1 MTRLPRE
8 FANRCVVSSLAIL
21 GLVFA
26 FPGKAQQRPDSVVSH
41 PSVRNLVD
49 QYCVACHGGS
59 DPTADLD
66 LSLPSVGAPGGDSE
80 ALERWERVVRKL
92 RGRQMPPA
100 GLPRPD
106 ESTYDSLIA
115 RITSGLDRFA
125 AQRPNPGRSATFRR
139 LNRTEYGNAIRDLL
153 ALEIDVGYM
162 LPSDEASHGFDNI
175 TVGDLPP
182 MLLERYVSAA
192 EKISRIAVGRPG
204 RVPDAHAIRV
214 PPDLTQEGHIEGL
227 PIGTRGGAVIPY
239 TFPVDGEYEVTVR
252 LSRDRNE
259 DVEGLTRPHQM
270 ELLVDRERVG
280 LFDVN
285 PPPKGGDHRNVD
297 SHLTARLQVTAGSHD
312 IGATFVKDP
321 RALLET
327 QRQPYQARFNYYRH
341 PRIQPAIY
349 SLTIVGPYENSGAG
363 DSPSRKRVLICEPA
377 NRASE
382 EACAERILRSLAERA
397 YRRPVSAKDL
407 AGPMRFFRLARDTD
421 GPDGGSFEAGIE
433 NALAAILVS
442 PQFLFR
448 IERDPPHVE
457 PGQAYRISD
466 LELASR
472 LSFFLWSSIP
482 DDALRIAAVRGEL
495 RTPGGLERQVRR
507 MLADPRSRSLVDN
520 FAAQWLH
527 LRNLDAIRP
536 NMRLFPDFDENLR
549 QAFRRETELLL
560 ESVIRED
567 RSVLDLLEADYTF
580 VNERLAKHYGI
591 PNVYGT
597 RFRRIALDD
606 DSVRGGLLRH
616 GSVLT
621 VTSYATRTSPV
632 IRGKWIL
639 ENVLGMPPPPPPA
652 DVPELSEKT
661 ISGELSIRERL
672 AEHRANAACASCH
685 NPMDPLGFAL
695 ENYDAVGRWRTL
707 DGGLPIDP
715 SGELMDGTR
724 VEGVADLEK
733 ALLDRP
739 ELFAAT
745 LTEKLLTFA
754 LGRGVEYYDAPAI
767 RAVVKAASERDYRIS
782 SIMLGI
788 VGSSPFQMRMPL

>member
-1 MTRLPRE
+1 MTRVPRD
-8 FANRCVVSSLAIL
+8 FANWCAFPALAIL
-21 GLVFA
+21 GFVFA
-26 FPGKAQQRPDSVVSH
+26 FAGKAEQPWDSIGSD
-41 PSVRNLVD
+41 PSVRNLLD
-49 QYCVACHGGS
+49 QYCVACHGGH
-59 DPTADLD
+59 DPTAALD
-66 LSLPSVGAPGGDSE
+66 LSVSRTGAASGNADH
-80 ALERWERVVRKL
+80 WEIWEKVVRKL
-92 RGRQMPPA
+92 LGRQMPPS
-100 GLPRPD
+100 GLPRPA
-106 ESTYDSLIA
+106 ESMYDSAIA
-115 RITSGLDRFA
+115 RITAAVDRFA
-125 AQRPNPGRSATFRR
+125 TDQPNPGRAATFRR
-139 LNRTEYGNAIRDLL
+139 LNRTEYGNVIRDLL

-182 MLLERYVSAA
+182 MLLERYVAAA
-192 EKISRIAVGRPG
+192 EKISRIAIGRPG

-227 PIGTRGGAVIPY
+227 PIGTRGGVVVPY

-259 DVEGLTRPHQM
+259 DVEGLSRAHQL
-270 ELLVDRERVG
+270 ELLIDRERFG
-280 LFDVN
+280 LFDIK
-285 PPPKGGDHRNVD
+285 PPPRGIDHRNVD
-297 SHLTARLQVTAGSHD
+297 SHLTARLKVTAGSHD
-312 IGATFVKDP
+312 IGATFLKDP
-321 RALLET
+321 SSLLET

-341 PRIQPAIY
+341 RRTQPAIY
-349 SLTIVGPYENSGAG
+349 SLTVVGPYGSSGAG
-363 DSPSRKRVLICEPA
+363 DSPSRRRVMVCEPA
-377 NRASE
+377 DESLAD
-382 EACAERILRSLAERA
+382 ACAERIVRTLAERA
-397 YRRPVSAKDL
+397 FRHPVSDKDL
-407 AGPMRFFRLARDTD
+407 AGPMRFYRLARDSDGTD
-421 GPDGGSFEAGIE
+421 SGFEAGIE

-448 IERDPPHVE
+448 IERDPPDSE
-457 PGQAYRISD
+457 PGRAYRISD
-466 LELASR
+466 LEFASR

-482 DDALRIAAVRGEL
+482 DDALRLAAARGEL
-495 RTPGGLERQVRR
+495 RSAEGFERQVTR
-507 MLADPRSRSLVDN
+507 MLADPRSQSLVNN

-549 QAFRRETELLL
+549 QSFRKETELLL

-567 RSVLDLLEADYTF
+567 RSILDLLRADYTF

-672 AEHRANAACASCH
+672 AEHRANPACASCH

-695 ENYDAVGRWRTL
+695 ENYDAVGRWRML

-715 SGELMDGTR
+715 SGELIDGTR
-724 VEGVADLEK
+724 VAGVADLEK
-733 ALLDRP
+733 ALLARP

-754 LGRGVEYYDAPAI
+754 LGRGVEYYDAPAV
-767 RAVVKAASERDYRIS
+767 RAVVKAASERDYRFS
-782 SIMLGI
+782 SIILGI
-788 VGSSPFQMRMPL
+788 VASSPFQMRMPQ

>member
-1 MTRLPRE
+1 MARVPGD
-8 FANRCVVSSLAIL
+8 FAKRCVFSALAIL
-21 GLVFA
+21 GFGFA
-26 FPGKAQQRPDSVVSH
+26 FPGEAQQRLDSIASD
-41 PSVRNLVD
+41 PSVRTVLD
-49 QYCVACHGGS
+49 QYCVACHGGR
-59 DPTADLD
+59 DPTAALD
-66 LSLPSVGAPGGDSE
+66 LSVSGTGAANGATD
-80 ALERWERVVRKL
+80 RWETWEKVVRKL
-92 RGRQMPPA
+92 LGRQMPPA

-106 ESTYDSLIA
+106 GVTYDSAIA
-115 RITSGLDRFA
+115 RITAALDRFA
-125 AQRPNPGRSATFRR
+125 MEQPNPGRSATFRR

-192 EKISRIAVGRPG
+192 EKISRIAIGRPG

-227 PIGTRGGAVIPY
+227 PIGTRGGVVVPY

-259 DVEGLTRPHQM
+259 DVEGLTRDHEM

-280 LFDVN
+280 LFDIK
-285 PPPKGGDHRNVD
+285 PPPRGIDHRNVD
-297 SHLTARLQVTAGSHD
+297 SHLMARLKVTAGSHD

-321 RALLET
+321 SALLQT

-341 PRIQPAIY
+341 PRMQPAIY
-349 SLTIVGPYENSGAG
+349 SLTIIGPYETSGAG
-363 DSPSRKRVLICEPA
+363 NSPSRKRVFVCQPA
-377 NRASE
+377 DKSAE
-382 EACAERILRSLAERA
+382 DACAKRIVRTLAERA
-397 YRRPVSAKDL
+397 FRRPVTDGDL
-407 AGPMRFFRLARDTD
+407 AGPMRFYRLAMDSA
-421 GPDGGSFEAGIE
+421 GPTSGFEAGIE

-448 IERDPPHVE
+448 IERDPPQAE

-472 LSFFLWSSIP
+472 LSSFLWSSIP
-482 DDALRIAAVRGEL
+482 DDALRLAAVRGEL
-495 RTPGGLERQVRR
+495 RTAEGVERQVQR
-507 MLADPRSRSLVDN
+507 MLADPRSQSLVNN

-549 QAFRRETELLL
+549 QAFRKETELLL

-567 RSVLDLLEADYTF
+567 RSVLDLLTADYTF

-597 RFRRIALDD
+597 RFRRIDLDN

-632 IRGKWIL
+632 IRGKWVL

-672 AEHRANAACASCH
+672 AEHRANPACASCH

-724 VEGVADLEK
+724 VAGVADLER
-733 ALLDRP
+733 ALLARP

-754 LGRGVEYYDAPAI
+754 LGRGVEYYDAPAV
-767 RAVVKAASERDYRIS
+767 RAVVKAASESDYRFS
-782 SIMLGI
+782 SIILGI
-788 VGSSPFQMRMPL
+788 VASSPFQMRMPQ

>member
-1 MTRLPRE
+1 MARVPGD
-8 FANRCVVSSLAIL
+8 FAKRCVFSALAIL
-21 GLVFA
+21 GFGFA
-26 FPGKAQQRPDSVVSH
+26 FPGEAQQRLDSIASD
-41 PSVRNLVD
+41 PSVRTVLD
-49 QYCVACHGGS
+49 QYCVACHGGR
-59 DPTADLD
+59 DPTAALD
-66 LSLPSVGAPGGDSE
+66 LSVSGTDAANGAAD
-80 ALERWERVVRKL
+80 RWETWEKVVRKL

-106 ESTYDSLIA
+106 ESTYDSAIA
-115 RITSGLDRFA
+115 RITAALDRFA
-125 AQRPNPGRSATFRR
+125 TEQPNPGRSATFRR

-153 ALEIDVGYM
+153 ALEVDVGYM

-192 EKISRIAVGRPG
+192 EKISRIAIGRPG

-227 PIGTRGGAVIPY
+227 PIGTRGGVVVPY

-259 DVEGLTRPHQM
+259 DVEGLTRDHEM

-280 LFDVN
+280 LFDIK
-285 PPPKGGDHRNVD
+285 PPPKGIDHRNVD
-297 SHLTARLQVTAGSHD
+297 SHLTARLKVTAGSHD
-312 IGATFVKDP
+312 IGATFLKDP
-321 RALLET
+321 SALLQT

-341 PRIQPAIY
+341 PRMQPAVY
-349 SLTIVGPYENSGAG
+349 SLTIIGPYETSGAG
-363 DSPSRKRVLICEPA
+363 NSPSRKRVFVCQPA
-377 NRASE
+377 DESSE
-382 EACAERILRSLAERA
+382 DACAERIVRTLAERA
-397 YRRPVSAKDL
+397 FRRPVTDKDL
-407 AGPMRFFRLARDTD
+407 AGPMRFYRLAVDSD
-421 GPDGGSFEAGIE
+421 GPSGGFEAGIE

-448 IERDPPHVE
+448 IERDPPQAE

-472 LSFFLWSSIP
+472 LSSFLWSSIP
-482 DDALRIAAVRGEL
+482 DDALRLAAVQGEL
-495 RTPGGLERQVRR
+495 RTAEGVERQVTR
-507 MLADPRSRSLVDN
+507 MLADPRSQSLVNN

-549 QAFRRETELLL
+549 QAFRKETELLL

-567 RSVLDLLEADYTF
+567 RSVLDLLKADYTF

-597 RFRRIALDD
+597 RFRRIDLDNE
-606 DSVRGGLLRH
+606 SVRGGLLRH

-672 AEHRANAACASCH
+672 AEHRANPACASCH

-707 DGGLPIDP
+707 DGGLPVDP

-724 VEGVADLEK
+724 VAGVADLEL
-733 ALLDRP
+733 ALLARP

-754 LGRGVEYYDAPAI
+754 LGRGVEYYDAPAV
-767 RAVVKAASERDYRIS
+767 RAVVKAASESDYRFS
-782 SIMLGI
+782 SIILGI
-788 VGSSPFQMRMPL
+788 VASSPFQMRMPQ

>member
-1 MTRLPRE
+1 MTRVHRD
-8 FANRCVVSSLAIL
+8 FAKRCVFSAFAIL
-21 GLVFA
+21 GFVFA
-26 FPGKAQQRPDSVVSH
+26 FPGRAQQTLDSIASD
-41 PSVRNLVD
+41 PSVRNVLD
-49 QYCVACHGGS
+49 QYCVACHGGD
-59 DPTADLD
+59 DPTAALD
-66 LSLPSVGAPGGDSE
+66 LSVSGASAATEDADRWE
-80 ALERWERVVRKL
+80 TWERVVRKL
-92 RGRQMPPA
+92 LGRQMPPA

-106 ESTYDSLIA
+106 ESTYDSMVN
-115 RITSGLDRFA
+115 RITDAVDRFA
-125 AQRPNPGRSATFRR
+125 AERPNPGRSATFRR

-153 ALEIDVGYM
+153 AMEIDVGYM

-182 MLLERYVSAA
+182 MLLERYVAAA
-192 EKISRIAVGRPG
+192 EKISRIAIGRPG

-227 PIGTRGGAVIPY
+227 PIGTRGGVVVPY
-239 TFPVDGEYEVTVR
+239 AFPVDGEYEVTVR

-259 DVEGLTRPHQM
+259 DVEGLTRAHQL
-270 ELLVDRERVG
+270 ELLIDRERVG
-280 LFDVN
+280 LFDIK
-285 PPPKGGDHRNVD
+285 PPPKGIDHRNVD
-297 SHLTARLQVTAGSHD
+297 SHLTARLKVNAGSHD
-312 IGATFVKDP
+312 IGATFLKDP
-321 RALLET
+321 SALLET

-341 PRIQPAIY
+341 PRRQPAIY
-349 SLTIVGPYENSGAG
+349 SLTIIGPYGSSGAG
-363 DSPSRKRVLICEPA
+363 DSPSRRRVLVCEPA
-377 NRASE
+377 DESSE
-382 EACAERILRSLAERA
+382 DACAERIVRSLAERA
-397 YRRPVSAKDL
+397 YRRPVADKDL
-407 AGPMRFFRLARDTD
+407 AGPLRFYRLARDRD
-421 GPDGGSFEAGIE
+421 GPDGGFEAGIE

-448 IERDPPHVE
+448 IERDPPDAE
-457 PGQAYRISD
+457 PGRAYRISD

-472 LSFFLWSSIP
+472 LSFFLWSSVP
-482 DDALRIAAVRGEL
+482 DDALRSAAMRGEL
-495 RTPGGLERQVRR
+495 RSPEGLERQVTR
-507 MLADPRSRSLVDN
+507 MLADPRSQSLVNN

-549 QAFRRETELLL
+549 QAFRKETELLL

-567 RSVLDLLEADYTF
+567 RSVLDLLRADYTF

-672 AEHRANAACASCH
+672 AEHRANPACASCH

-707 DGGLPIDP
+707 DGDMLIDP

-724 VEGVADLEK
+724 VAGVADLER

-754 LGRGVEYYDAPAI
+754 VGRGVEHYDAPAV
-767 RAVVKAASERDYRIS
+767 RSVVKAASERDYRFS
-782 SIMLGI
+782 SIILGI
-788 VGSSPFQMRMPL
+788 VASSPFQMRMPQ

>member
-1 MTRLPRE
+1 MARVPGD
-8 FANRCVVSSLAIL
+8 FAKRCVFSALAIL
-21 GLVFA
+21 GFGFA
-26 FPGKAQQRPDSVVSH
+26 FPGEAQQRLDSIASD
-41 PSVRNLVD
+41 PSVRTVLD
-49 QYCVACHGGS
+49 QYCVACHGGR
-59 DPTADLD
+59 DPTAALD
-66 LSLPSVGAPGGDSE
+66 LSVSGTGAANGATD
-80 ALERWERVVRKL
+80 RWETWEKVVRKL
-92 RGRQMPPA
+92 LGRQMPPA

-106 ESTYDSLIA
+106 GVTYDSAIA
-115 RITSGLDRFA
+115 RITAVLDRFA
-125 AQRPNPGRSATFRR
+125 TEQPNPGRSATFRR

-153 ALEIDVGYM
+153 ALEVDVGYM

-192 EKISRIAVGRPG
+192 EKISRIAIGRPG

-227 PIGTRGGAVIPY
+227 PIGTRGGVVVPY

-259 DVEGLTRPHQM
+259 DVEGLSRDHEM

-280 LFDVN
+280 LFDIK
-285 PPPKGGDHRNVD
+285 PPPRGIDHRNVD
-297 SHLTARLQVTAGSHD
+297 SHLMARLKVTAGSHD
-312 IGATFVKDP
+312 IGATFLKDP
-321 RALLET
+321 SALLQT

-341 PRIQPAIY
+341 PRMQPAIY
-349 SLTIVGPYENSGAG
+349 SLTIIGPYETSGAG
-363 DSPSRKRVLICEPA
+363 NSPSRKRVFVCQPA
-377 NRASE
+377 DKSAE
-382 EACAERILRSLAERA
+382 DACAKRIVRTLAERA
-397 YRRPVSAKDL
+397 FRRPVTDGDL
-407 AGPMRFFRLARDTD
+407 AGPMRFYRLAMDSA
-421 GPDGGSFEAGIE
+421 GPTSGFEAGIE

-448 IERDPPHVE
+448 IERDPPQAE

-472 LSFFLWSSIP
+472 LSSFLWSSIP
-482 DDALRIAAVRGEL
+482 DDALRLAAVRGEL
-495 RTPGGLERQVRR
+495 RTAEGVERQVQR
-507 MLADPRSRSLVDN
+507 MLADPRSQSLVNN

-549 QAFRRETELLL
+549 QAFRKETELLL

-567 RSVLDLLEADYTF
+567 RSVLDLLTADYTF

-597 RFRRIALDD
+597 RFRRIDLDN

-632 IRGKWIL
+632 IRGKWVL

-672 AEHRANAACASCH
+672 AEHRANPACASCH

-724 VEGVADLEK
+724 VAGVADLER
-733 ALLDRP
+733 ALLARP

-754 LGRGVEYYDAPAI
+754 LGRGVEYYDAPAV
-767 RAVVKAASERDYRIS
+767 RAVVKAASESDYRFS
-782 SIMLGI
+782 SIILGI
-788 VGSSPFQMRMPL
+788 VASSPFQMRMPQ

>member
-1 MTRLPRE
+1 MARVPRD
-8 FANRCVVSSLAIL
+8 FAKRCVPSALATL
-21 GLVFA
+21 GFVFA
-26 FPGKAQQRPDSVVSH
+26 FPGEAQWHLEAVGSD
-41 PSVRNLVD
+41 PSVRIVLD
-49 QYCVACHGGS
+49 QYCTACHGGR
-59 DPTADLD
+59 DPTAALD
-66 LSLPSVGAPGGDSE
+66 LSVSGTGAASE
-80 ALERWERVVRKL
+80 VPERWESWEKVVRKL

-106 ESTYDSLIA
+106 EATYDSTIT
-115 RITSGLDRFA
+115 RITAAVDRFA
-125 AQRPNPGRSATFRR
+125 AEQPNPGRSATFRR

-153 ALEIDVGYM
+153 ALEIDVGYL

-192 EKISRIAVGRPG
+192 EKISRIAIGRPG
-204 RVPDAHAIRV
+204 RVPDAHTIRV

-227 PIGTRGGAVIPY
+227 PIGTRGGVVVPY
-239 TFPVDGEYEVTVR
+239 TFPVDGDYEVTVR

-259 DVEGLTRPHQM
+259 DVEGLTRDHQM

-280 LFDVN
+280 LFDIK
-285 PPPKGGDHRNVD
+285 PPARGIDHRNVD

-312 IGATFVKDP
+312 IGATFLKDP
-321 RALLET
+321 SSLLQT

-341 PRIQPAIY
+341 PRMQPAIY
-349 SLTIVGPYENSGAG
+349 SLTIVGPYETLGAG
-363 DSPSRKRVLICEPA
+363 DSPSRRRVLVCEPSDES
-377 NRASE
+377 SE
-382 EACAERILRSLAERA
+382 DACAKRIVRTLAERA
-397 YRRPVSAKDL
+397 FRRPVSGKDL
-407 AGPMRFFRLARDTD
+407 AGPMRFYRQARDSE
-421 GPDGGSFEAGIE
+421 GPNASFEAGIE

-448 IERDPPHVE
+448 IERDPPQTE
-457 PGQAYRISD
+457 PGRAYRISD

-472 LSFFLWSSIP
+472 LSFFLWSSVP
-482 DDALRIAAVRGEL
+482 DDALRLAAVRGEL
-495 RTPGGLERQVRR
+495 RTPEGLERQVTR
-507 MLADPRSRSLVDN
+507 MLADPRSRSLVNN

-527 LRNLDAIRP
+527 LRNLDATRP

-549 QAFRRETELLL
+549 QAFRKETELLL

-567 RSVLDLLEADYTF
+567 RSVLNLLKANYTF

-591 PNVYGT
+591 PNVYGS
-597 RFRRIALDD
+597 RFRRIDLDG

-639 ENVLGMPPPPPPA
+639 ENVLGMPPPAPPA

-672 AEHRANAACASCH
+672 AEHRANPACASCH

-724 VEGVADLEK
+724 VAGVADLER
-733 ALLDRP
+733 ALLARP

-754 LGRGVEYYDAPAI
+754 LGRGVEYYDAPAV
-767 RAVVKAASERDYRIS
+767 RAVVRAASENDYRFS
-782 SIMLGI
+782 SIILGI
-788 VGSSPFQMRMPL
+788 VGSSPFQMRMPQ